1 MSTSACDCWQL
12 LKTNGLSISIE
23 SRVPENM
30 VGPLRLGSIAAN
42 LLIKEQ
48 RRAVML
54 PGRCETKCEGWKTK
68 EDPS

>member
-1 MSTSACDCWQL
+1 
-12 LKTNGLSISIE
+12 
-23 SRVPENM
+23 M

-42 LLIKEQ
+42 LMIKEQ